1 MNSQVLV
8 KGIETTGCVLVAAG
22 NSRILNRLHR
32 PVWSKGELLN
42 KKTWV
47 GKLENMQVLQLK
59 NTVVYCKFIADR
71 KSVV

>member
-22 NSRILNRLHR
+22 SSRILNRLHK

-47 GKLENMQVLQLK
+47 GKMENMQVHMLFLPIVSISQL
-59 NTVVYCKFIADR
+59 NEGGTV
-71 KSVV
+71 